1 MYAVDNS
8 VAFDQI
14 RIIVAGVPAAS
25 FIGVSTATDSQSGL
39 STGEKV

>member
-25 FIGVSTATDSQSGL
+25 FIRGARPRTTPRGC
-39 STGEKV
+39 GKCR